1 MTPDVDVL
9 WLRSISETLI
19 NTRSR
24 LSISWQLREATQ
36 DSTFLPDAKLPS
48 QPATFFPSTRFHREQ
63 LSATSNPLLVIRGP
77 MPAAPEHML
86 PLLVTLKMVTEP
98 E

>member
-24 LSISWQLREATQ
+24 LSISWQLREPTQ

-48 QPATFFPSTRFHREQ
+48 QPATFFLSTRSHREQ
-63 LSATSNPLLVIRGP
+63 LSATLNPLLVIKDP

-86 PLLVTLKMVTEP
+86 P
-98 E
+98 